1 MNDSEQQFS
10 LLDILTIISFI
21 IGVANYSENVDQS
34 QIQDIVK
41 SAVLDVHNHLKDQ
54 DEKLSKIIAMLE
66 GKK

>member
-1 MNDSEQQFS
+1 MNDSGQQLSF
-10 LLDILTIISFI
+10 LDIITIISFI

-34 QIQDIVK
+34 QMQDTVS

-54 DEKLSKIIAMLE
+54 DEKLSRILALLE

>member
-1 MNDSEQQFS
+1 MNDSGQQFS
-10 LLDILTIISFI
+10 LLDIITIISFI

-34 QIQDIVK
+34 QMQDTVS

-54 DEKLSKIIAMLE
+54 DEKLSKILAVLE